1 MRRITIT
8 ALVLISWA
16 AMSAAPARAD
26 EMKKLIDRADLVFK
40 GETSAAVLEMKIKTK
55 SFERSYKI
63 VSWDDSRGKERTLIK
78 ILGPALWRGYGTL
91 KIGDGLKLY
100 NPKTNHVTVVSHSM
114 LGDSWMGS
122 HFSNDDLV
130 KETKLSR
137 DYRFKLVKKWSGK
150 SDLGPRSTFYRVA
163 LKPTPSAPVAWDRI
177 IYEVV
182 EDGDIVLPL
191 SAAYYRKAKDN
202 KPTRTI
208 TFTEPRR
215 LGGRLVPAV
224 MTVTV
229 AKKPGEYTK
238 IVYKK
243 LKLDANLPK
252 SKFTEQALRK

>member
-1 MRRITIT
+1 MRKTIIAT
-8 ALVLISWA
+8 LALVICTA
-16 AMSAAPARAD
+16 VSAAPARAD
-26 EMKKLIDRADLVFK
+26 EMKKLIDRADLVFRGK
-40 GETSAAVLEMKIKTK
+40 TAAAVLEMEIKTK
-55 SFERSYKI
+55 SFQRSYKI

-137 DYRFKLVKKWSGK
+137 DYRFKLIKKWAAK
-150 SDLGPRSTFYRVA
+150 SELGANSNFYRVE

-177 IYEVV
+177 VYEVV
-182 EDGDIVLPL
+182 EDGDVVLPL
-191 SAAYYRKAKDN
+191 SAAYYRKAKDGS
-202 KPTRTI
+202 PTRTI
-208 TFTEPRR
+208 TFTEPKR

-243 LKLDANLPK
+243 LKLNANLPK